1 MRLEWFTCRVQFVND
16 TDPLAYSNTSFPE
29 PTRPPFHCFNA
40 NIPLVNQLPAVHRL
54 LGAPHQVV
62 DYISFEFYLKDSVV
76 RDEGTMK
83 ATYFTAGRLAPSSSS
98 LFDSG
103 LDAKPTANT
112 RGESRSRRGGAK
124 KKLIVSAACRVG
136 RLFGRSLQ
144 ELRNRVDEEEPSLDL
159 VQCVSVCIKQSRA
172 CTGAARHSS
181 GSSVPRSTNRRN
193 ERLGSNGCWLVTRV
207 ARRAGR
213 VAKLAT
219 AF

>member
-124 KKLIVSAACRVG
+124 KKV
-136 RLFGRSLQ
+136 
-144 ELRNRVDEEEPSLDL
+144 NRFC
-159 VQCVSVCIKQSRA
+159 CVSSRSAVWKIFAGTEESSRRRRTEFRSCAVCECVYKAEQSVYR
-172 CTGAARHSS
+172 SS
-181 GSSVPRSTNRRN
+181 
-193 ERLGSNGCWLVTRV
+193 
-207 ARRAGR
+207 
-213 VAKLAT
+213 
-219 AF
+219 